1 MMEAIRQIVN
11 VKNKALKIN
20 LPDDFEAEKVEVI
33 ILTVEDEKLQKKSIS
48 KLRGKLNLT
57 NEQYIDFQTDV
68 EKSREEWGK
77 NI

>member
-1 MMEAIRQIVN
+1 MQALRQIVH
-11 VKNKALKIN
+11 VKNKALKIM
-20 LPDDFEAEKVEVI
+20 LPEDFEAEKVEVI

-57 NEQYIDFQTDV
+57 DEQYIDFQKDV
-68 EKSREEWGK
+68 EKSRNEWEK

>member
-20 LPDDFEAEKVEVI
+20 LPDDFEAKKVEVI

-57 NEQYIDFQTDV
+57 DEQYIDFQKDV